1 MAFFGASVDT
11 PEDNKRFAEELG
23 LDFALLS
30 DPGKQVATAYG
41 VTAADRP
48 LARRWTFYIGK
59 DGRILYVETTVS
71 PATAGADVASKLT
84 ELGIAKT
91 K

>member
-1 MAFFGASVDT
+1 MAYFGASVDT

-23 LDFALLS
+23 LDFPLLS

-41 VTAADRP
+41 VVAADRP

-59 DGRILYVETTVS
+59 DGRILYVETKVA
-71 PATAGADVASKLT
+71 PATAGADVAAKLT
-84 ELGIAKT
+84 ELGIAKR
-91 K
+91 

>member
-1 MAFFGASVDT
+1 VDT
-11 PEDNKRFAEELG
+11 PEDNKKFAEELG

-41 VTAADRP
+41 VVAADRP

-59 DGRILYVETTVS
+59 DGKILYVETKVS
-71 PATAGADVASKLT
+71 PATAGTDVAAKLT
-84 ELGIAKT
+84 ELGIAKV

>member
-1 MAFFGASVDT
+1 VAYFGASVDT

-41 VTAADRP
+41 VVGADRP
-48 LARRWTFYIGK
+48 LARRWTFYIGI
-59 DGRILYVETTVS
+59 DGKILYVETKVS
-71 PATAGADVASKLT
+71 PATAGSDVAAKLT
-84 ELGIAKT
+84 ELGIAKV